1 MKAVMTIQELKAEG
15 YPETE
20 LRNIAHS
27 QDFKKVGFRGS
38 GKKSK
43 IYFFTDKLNKF
54 LERRTQ
60 NGNTCTDNRKIRLRE
75 EHVDA

>member
-1 MKAVMTIQELKAEG
+1 MKAVMTIQELKLEG

-20 LRNIAHS
+20 LRHIANS
-27 QDFKKVGFRGS
+27 RDFPKVGFRGD

-54 LERRTQ
+54 LERRTE
-60 NGNTCTDNRKIRLRE
+60 NGNTSADNRKIRLRE
-75 EHVDA
+75 EHVNA

>member
-1 MKAVMTIQELKAEG
+1 MKAVMTIPELKAEG

-27 QDFKKVGFRGS
+27 QDFQKVGFRGS

-43 IYFFTDKLNKF
+43 IYFFTTKLNKY
-54 LERRTQ
+54 LERRTE
-60 NGNTCTDNRKIRLRE
+60 KE
-75 EHVDA
+75 